1 MTFILRSWYVLLPLI
16 VAAVF
21 LMDRPLV
28 EVLFEHAIPSHLFS
42 WVREWAHLPPS
53 IASNFH
59 GWVAVLDLI
68 PLITAWAPVFVIGS
82 FFLPEGRLRDAL
94 LLAGASVLVTYVLKN
109 DLKWAFHRDWPFLWS
124 ADHSVW
130 FLNPANGFHPFAEK
144 FSAASDG
151 IGSFPSGHTAVIFAF
166 LVPVILIYPALRVPC
181 LMAASSLG
189 LILILLGV
197 HYLGDVLAGALLGT
211 TCALMIREL
220 FRSQLSVNS
229 RTPVARRHV

>member
-1 MTFILRSWYVLLPLI
+1 MILRCWCVIVPLI
-16 VAAVF
+16 FAALF
-21 LMDRPLV
+21 LLDRPLV
-28 EVLFEHAIPSHLFS
+28 EGLFHHGVPSHLFS
-42 WVREWAHLPPS
+42 CVKEWLHLPAS
-53 IASNFH
+53 ITSSLH

-68 PLITAWAPVFVIGS
+68 PLITAWAPVFVIGA

-124 ADHSVW
+124 EDHSTW

-166 LVPVILIYPALRVPC
+166 VVPIILIYPVMRIPG
-181 LMAASSLG
+181 LMAACGLG

-211 TCALMIREL
+211 TCALMLREL
-220 FRSQLSVNS
+220 FRSLLSVTS
-229 RTPVARRHV
+229 RG